1 MLLIIGRD
9 YDRLRLDDIK
19 SSETKETEVCVVERP
34 AVLLVSSLPGV
45 KYHYYIICVCLIE

>member
-9 YDRLRLDDIK
+9 YEKLRFDDMK
-19 SSETKETEVCVVERP
+19 SSETKETEVCLVEKP
-34 AVLLVSSLPGV
+34 AVLPVSSLPGV

>member
-9 YDRLRLDDIK
+9 YEKLRFDDMK
-19 SSETKETEVCVVERP
+19 SSETKETEVCLVENP
-34 AVLLVSSLPGV
+34 AVLPVSSLPGV